1 MLQDSALFSSNR
13 IQQHPRN
20 REISVGTIQQ
30 APTLSTKVVHGSG
43 QDPIFGGSDGDKDGF
58 RGRRSDVDI
67 RDVLHCPAEEN
78 ISVISHPILP
88 HEQRTLQCGHR
99 CFLLFLGRFCVH
111 IHCGGDVCMTHDFLN
126 DFQIGFVF
134 AEAGC
139 LLYTSPSPRDRG

>member
-67 RDVLHCPAEEN
+67 RDVLHCPAERN
-78 ISVISHPILP
+78 ISVI
-88 HEQRTLQCGHR
+88 
-99 CFLLFLGRFCVH
+99 
-111 IHCGGDVCMTHDFLN
+111 LN
-126 DFQIGFVF
+126 LCLTAQAMRF
-134 AEAGC
+134 AERSWILSFSLG
-139 LLYTSPSPRDRG
+139 LLLRIHPLWWKYPHDP